1 LRRQKREQ
9 GLINA
14 MAAKVDFTERLDP
27 QMRRALE
34 KQKSL
39 LPDWPRPESASIE
52 RMRNLYDE
60 ERRFWNAEAP
70 QLPRVRE
77 ATVPGPWR
85 EIPLRFYYP
94 SSERPLPAVI
104 YLHGGGWILGSLDT
118 HDKIMRLLALKTGV
132 CVLGIDYCL
141 APERKF
147 PDALEEVKEVIRLL
161 TVEGGSYGIDP
172 RSLAL
177 AGDSAGANLC
187 LAACIEALA
196 AGSDAIK
203 GAALYYGAYGLK
215 DSPSRRRY
223 CGSDAGMS
231 EADLDFYRTCLLRDP
246 GDGADPRL
254 DIFRADLR
262 GLPPL
267 FLAAAEI
274 DPLYDDSTL
283 LAEFLAAAQVPHEL
297 KVYPGVLHGFLHL
310 SRMLDLATSAI
321 DDGAA
326 WLRQKLAS

>member
-1 LRRQKREQ
+1 
-9 GLINA
+9 
-14 MAAKVDFTERLDP
+14 MAAKVDFAERLDP

-39 LPDWPRPESASIE
+39 IPEWPQPEAASIA
-52 RMRNLYDE
+52 RMRSLYDK

-70 QLPRVRE
+70 QMPRVRNV
-77 ATVPGPWR
+77 TVPGPWR

-94 SSERPLPAVI
+94 SSLRPLPVVI

-132 CVLGIDYCL
+132 CVLGIEYCL

-161 TVEGGSYGIDP
+161 TVEGDSYGLDP
-172 RSLAL
+172 RALAL

-187 LAACIEALA
+187 LAACIETRA

-203 GAALYYGAYGLK
+203 GAALFYGAYGLK

-231 EADLDFYRTCLLRDP
+231 EADLDFYRACLLRDP
-246 GDGADPRL
+246 GDAADPRL
-254 DIFRADLR
+254 DIFRADLK

-274 DPLYDDSTL
+274 DPVRDDSTL
-283 LAEFLAAAQVPHEL
+283 LAEFLAAVQVPHEL
-297 KVYPGVLHGFLHL
+297 KVYPGVRHGFLHL
-310 SRMLDLATSAI
+310 SRMLDLAVNAI

-326 WLRQKLAS
+326 WLRQRLAS